1 MSTIHFPLDI
11 GFVLGTYMF
20 IPAGIPEPRLNV
32 SMSGFDES
40 SITRSLTSKGENL
53 EGCEVGRQELVLL
66 KLRAPRQQRNELG
79 GVLHKLSKCAS
90 SLNWATVS
98 DWSNLWLNKSYG

>member
-1 MSTIHFPLDI
+1 ML
-11 GFVLGTYMF
+11 

-32 SMSGFDES
+32 SMCGFDRF
-40 SITRSLTSKGENL
+40 SITRSLTSKGKNL
-53 EGCEVGRQELVLL
+53 EGCEVGRQELILL

-98 DWSNLWLNKSYG
+98 D